1 MINLSNDEKIIMIN
15 NNIGIINSKIIE
27 LGESLES
34 ESSMENPDPIII
46 AKINQHI
53 SNSIAKLQALQQYID
68 QLK

>member
-1 MINLSNDEKIIMIN
+1 MIN